1 MVREDLVASAVSFL
15 QDPTVAAAALDK
27 RIAFLQSKNLSQ
39 EEINTALARTSDAS
53 QTPVAV
59 APPQAHLGSPGG
71 LHMRQPLGYGYEL
84 GPYQGGPWTRA
95 TLE

>member
-15 QDPTVAAAALDK
+15 RDPTVAAAALDR

-39 EEINTALARTSDAS
+39 EEIDTALARAGDTSHTS
-53 QTPVAV
+53 VAV
-59 APPQAHLGSPGG
+59 APSQAHLSSPGQQ
-71 LHMRQPLGYGYEL
+71 MRQPLGYGYDF
-84 GPYQGGPWTRA
+84 GPYQGGPWNRE

>member
-27 RIAFLQSKNLSQ
+27 RVAFLQSKNLSQ
-39 EEINTALARTSDAS
+39 EEIDTALARASDSSHTS
-53 QTPVAV
+53 VAA
-59 APPQAHLGSPGG
+59 APPQAHLGSSGQQ
-71 LHMRQPLGYGYEL
+71 MRQPLGYGYDF

-95 TLE
+95 TPE

>member
-1 MVREDLVASAVSFL
+1 MVRDELVASAVSFL

-39 EEINTALARTSDAS
+39 EEINTALARASDTSPTS
-53 QTPVAV
+53 VAV
-59 APPQAHLGSPGG
+59 APPQAHLGSPGRQ
-71 LHMRQPLGYGYEL
+71 MRQPLGYGYEL

>member
-39 EEINTALARTSDAS
+39 EEINIALARASDAS
-53 QTPVAV
+53 QAPGAI
-59 APPQAHLGSPGG
+59 APPQAQLGSHGQQ
-71 LHMRQPLGYGYEL
+71 MRQPVGYGYGF
-84 GPYQGGPWTRA
+84 GPYQGGPWAQA

>member
-39 EEINTALARTSDAS
+39 EEIDTALARASDAS
-53 QTPVAV
+53 QTSVAV
-59 APPQAHLGSPGG
+59 APPQAHLGSYGQQ
-71 LHMRQPLGYGYEL
+71 MRQPVGYGYGL
-84 GPYQGGPWTRA
+84 GPYQGVPWTQA

>member
-15 QDPTVAAAALDK
+15 RDPTVAAAALDR

-39 EEINTALARTSDAS
+39 EEINTALARASDTLHAS
-53 QTPVAV
+53 VAV
-59 APPQAHLGSPGG
+59 ASPQAHHASPGQQ
-71 LHMRQPLGYGYEL
+71 MRQPLGYGYEV

-95 TLE
+95 TPE